1 MKIEILGVGC
11 LKCRQLM
18 ENVEAA
24 SKELNLCVEIVKV
37 ADIEKITSYGVMM
50 TPALVIDGKVVSSG
64 KVPAKEDIK
73 KILGG

>member
-1 MKIEILGVGC
+1 
-11 LKCRQLM
+11 M

-50 TPALVIDGKVVSSG
+50 TPARVIDGKVVSSG